1 MSKFVDFEWN
11 SAVAHQVIHQV
22 SIKVE
27 MNLALQR
34 LVLPKTPA
42 DIKTSPDRTI

>member
-1 MSKFVDFEWN
+1 MKNISENRAKMSKFVDIECN
-11 SAVAHQVIHQV
+11 SGVAHQVIHQV

-34 LVLPKTPA
+34 LV
-42 DIKTSPDRTI
+42 